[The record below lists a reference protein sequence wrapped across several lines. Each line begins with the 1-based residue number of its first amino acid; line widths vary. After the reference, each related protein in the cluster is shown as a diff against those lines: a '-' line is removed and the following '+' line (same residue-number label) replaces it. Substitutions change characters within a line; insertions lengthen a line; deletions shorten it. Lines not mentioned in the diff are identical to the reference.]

1 MTANSNKTIRILLI
15 EDNETDVDIFMR
27 VLKKNNSPMEVTHF
41 FDPEEALS
49 QLLEETS
56 LFDVVVTDYNMPGM
70 DGLELCNILLAQGIQ
85 LPLILLTGTGSENL
99 AVEALKAGV
108 NDYII
113 KDVDGGY
120 LKLLPAVIPE
130 VIKNFHN
137 HIAREKAEQALRK
150 AHDELETKVEQ
161 RTRELKIAKEEAEK
175 ANHLKSEFLSN
186 MSHELR
192 TPMHSILSYSKF
204 GIDKLDIISKEK
216 NLHYFKQIS
225 KSAERLS
232 DLLNNLF
239 DIADLESGYESY
251 KMKSFDVYQII
262 KNAIVDTQSLLEEKT
277 LTTEI
282 SEVFTFIKTDVIC
295 NQSKISQVFHNLFF
309 NAIKFSPLG
318 GKIIITFESG
328 SLINGRRASDDSI
341 VPALRVSIKDEGV
354 GIPESELESIF
365 GKFNQSSQTKTGAGG
380 TGLGLSISREIIKK
394 HYGKIWAENN
404 PKGGAVFR
412 FSLPYDQ
419 EQG

>member
-1 MTANSNKTIRILLI
+1 MTANRNKIIRILLI
-15 EDNETDVDIFMR
+15 EDNETDVDIFVR
-27 VLKKNNSPMEVTHF
+27 VLKKNNSSMKVTHF

-49 QLLEETS
+49 QLLEDTS

-70 DGLELCNILLAQGIQ
+70 DGLELCNILLTQGIQ

-120 LKLLPAVIPE
+120 LKLLPVVIPD
-130 VIKNFHN
+130 VIENFHN

-175 ANHLKSEFLSN
+175 ANQRKSEFLSN

-204 GIDKLDIISKEK
+204 GIDKLEIISKEK

-225 KSAERLS
+225 KSAKRLS

-251 KMKSFDVYQII
+251 KMESFDIYHII
-262 KNAIVDTQSLLEEKT
+262 KTAILDGQSLLEEKT
-277 LTTEI
+277 LTTKI
-282 SEVFTFIKTDVIC
+282 SEVFIKTDVIC

-309 NAIKFSPLG
+309 NAIKFSPLS
-318 GKIIITFESG
+318 GKIVITFESD
-328 SLINGRRASDDSI
+328 SLINGRRASDDNI

-380 TGLGLSISREIIKK
+380 IGLGLSISREIIKK

-404 PKGGAVFR
+404 PEGGAVFR

>member
-1 MTANSNKTIRILLI
+1 MTANSNKKIRVLLI
-15 EDNETDVDIFMR
+15 EDNEMDVDIFVR
-27 VLKKNNSPMEVTHF
+27 VLKKNNSSMEVTHF

-49 QLLEETS
+49 QLLEDTS

-70 DGLELCNILLAQGIQ
+70 DGLELCNILLTQGIQ

-120 LKLLPAVIPE
+120 LKLLPVVIPD
-130 VIKNFHN
+130 VIENFHN

-161 RTRELKIAKEEAEK
+161 RTRELNIAKEEAEK
-175 ANHLKSEFLSN
+175 ANQLKSEFLSN

-204 GIDKLDIISKEK
+204 GIDKFNKISKEK

-225 KSAERLS
+225 KSAKRLS

-239 DIADLESGYESY
+239 DIAKLESGHGIY
-251 KMKSFDVYQII
+251 KMSTFDIFQII
-262 KNAIVDTQSLLEEKT
+262 KTAILDAQGLLEEKS

-282 SEVFTFIKTDVIC
+282 SEVFIKTDIIC

-318 GKIIITFESG
+318 GKIVITFESDNI
-328 SLINGRRASDDSI
+328 INGRRASDGDT

-380 TGLGLSISREIIKK
+380 TGLGLSISREIMKK

-404 PKGGAVFR
+404 PEGGAVFR